1 MPEGCCAIANGEGG
15 GAGFVGTQVCFSP
28 LTRQMVGIG
37 KATARL
43 DATCQHVA
51 TLYEEELDAQ
61 LETLTSIIEPVL
73 IVVIGGVIGAIVIA
87 LYLPLFDLITVVE

>member
-1 MPEGCCAIANGEGG
+1 VEQGRSLAGG
-15 GAGFVGTQVCFSP
+15 MLETGVFPP

-37 KATARL
+37 EETARL

-51 TLYEEELDAQ
+51 KLYEEELDAQ

>member
-1 MPEGCCAIANGEGG
+1 MRGTCWSRPNGRI
-15 GAGFVGTQVCFSP
+15 P
-28 LTRQMVGIG
+28 
-37 KATARL
+37 ARRN
-43 DATCQHVA
+43 AC
-51 TLYEEELDAQ
+51 YEEELDAQ